1 MSDQPALSHAPAPVA
16 NAGFGDD
23 WWQRGVVYQVY
34 PRSFADSNG
43 DGVGDLPGLI
53 SKLDHLNDGTPASL
67 GIDAIW
73 LSPIHPSPG
82 FDVGYDVADYDAIDP
97 LFGTLDDFDR
107 LVDEAHRRGIRIIL
121 DLVMNH
127 TSSAHRW
134 FTESRRDR
142 TGPTGDW
149 YIWRDSPGGKR
160 RGAKPNNWVSFF
172 GGSAWE
178 WDDVRG
184 QYYMHTFLP
193 EQPDLNWRNPAVRAE
208 MLRMTRAWLERGVD
222 GFRLDVFNAFFKHEA
237 LLSNP
242 RTRGFARRPY
252 SRQTHL
258 YDKDRPELLDFLTEF
273 RAMVD
278 SFPGRMTVGEMFSAD
293 YRAAAALATPRHLA
307 FDFLLISQPWKARAF
322 AWASKEHEQIFPEGR
337 WPTVVL
343 SNHDQSRH
351 VSRLSAGAKDP
362 VADGD
367 AIARAAA
374 VLNLTLRGTP
384 FLYYGEEI
392 AARDVKV
399 PWAEIIDP
407 PAKRGGRLT
416 RALVP
421 WWNRDAARSPM
432 PWGGG
437 GQNGGFSAG
446 RPWIRMAN
454 DIDRRN
460 VAAQDHDPGSV
471 LTTYRRLIWLRRQHP
486 ELQVGSYRE
495 VASGSVDVFAYL
507 REGEGGSALVVINFA
522 ANAVMA
528 QVVARA
534 DTRWTPVFDTIDP
547 AAPAFADGTSLALR
561 PYEAAIFRP
570 A

>member
-1 MSDQPALSHAPAPVA
+1 
-16 NAGFGDD
+16 
-23 WWQRGVVYQVY
+23 
-34 PRSFADSNG
+34 
-43 DGVGDLPGLI
+43 
-53 SKLDHLNDGTPASL
+53 
-67 GIDAIW
+67 
-73 LSPIHPSPG
+73 
-82 FDVGYDVADYDAIDP
+82 
-97 LFGTLDDFDR
+97 
-107 LVDEAHRRGIRIIL
+107 
-121 DLVMNH
+121 
-127 TSSAHRW
+127 
-134 FTESRRDR
+134 
-142 TGPTGDW
+142 
-149 YIWRDSPGGKR
+149 
-160 RGAKPNNWVSFF
+160 
-172 GGSAWE
+172 
-178 WDDVRG
+178 
-184 QYYMHTFLP
+184 
-193 EQPDLNWRNPAVRAE
+193 
-208 MLRMTRAWLERGVD
+208 
-222 GFRLDVFNAFFKHEA
+222 
-237 LLSNP
+237 
-242 RTRGFARRPY
+242 
-252 SRQTHL
+252 
-258 YDKDRPELLDFLTEF
+258 
-273 RAMVD
+273 
-278 SFPGRMTVGEMFSAD
+278 
-293 YRAAAALATPRHLA
+293 
-307 FDFLLISQPWKARAF
+307 
-322 AWASKEHEQIFPEGR
+322 
-337 WPTVVL
+337 
-343 SNHDQSRH
+343 
-351 VSRLSAGAKDP
+351 
-362 VADGD
+362 
-367 AIARAAA
+367 
-374 VLNLTLRGTP
+374 
-384 FLYYGEEI
+384 
-392 AARDVKV
+392 VKV

-446 RPWIRMAN
+446 RPWIRMAS